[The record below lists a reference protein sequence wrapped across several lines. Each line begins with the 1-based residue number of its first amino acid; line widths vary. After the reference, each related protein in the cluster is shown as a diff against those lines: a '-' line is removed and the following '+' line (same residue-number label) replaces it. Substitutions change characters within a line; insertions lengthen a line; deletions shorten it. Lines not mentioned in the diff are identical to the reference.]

1 MAQLIST
8 ILVARGGPK
17 QHYMGGFIIY
27 WLVVALSRL
36 HIAQ

>member
-8 ILVARGGPK
+8 ILVAGGGPK
-17 QHYMGGFIIY
+17 QHYMGGFIIC
-27 WLVVALSRL
+27 WLIVAFSRL